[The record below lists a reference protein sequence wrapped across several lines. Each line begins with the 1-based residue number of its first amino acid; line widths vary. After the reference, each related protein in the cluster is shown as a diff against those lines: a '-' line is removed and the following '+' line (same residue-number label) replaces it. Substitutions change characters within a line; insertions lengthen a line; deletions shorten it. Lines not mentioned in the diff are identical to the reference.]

1 MEMKAE
7 DRVLIKNLAHTIEII
22 NTINGG
28 MVEPR
33 VRIFKEESGWRV
45 KVLVPGVD
53 VDNIKLEVKNNQ
65 LLIFQLITEPNTS
78 NIELPYLI
86 SALNLSPKV
95 DQESIFAELDHK
107 EIIILLPINEEAS
120 GYEREIDINKR

>member
-1 MEMKAE
+1 MKAE